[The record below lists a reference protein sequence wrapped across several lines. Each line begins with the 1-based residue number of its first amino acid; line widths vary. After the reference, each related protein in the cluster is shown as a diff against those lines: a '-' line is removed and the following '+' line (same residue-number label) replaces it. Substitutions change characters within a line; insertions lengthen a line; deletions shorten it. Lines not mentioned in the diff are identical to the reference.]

1 MSSQK
6 TTTPK
11 PGMSLYANLLDT
23 PESASISRAPVV
35 FTQATDSHQDDPAIK
50 KQQISAGRAYTL
62 PLQTVCTD
70 MIGSLV
76 SRKSFFGFFLSI

>member
-1 MSSQK
+1 MSSQ

-11 PGMSLYANLLDT
+11 AGMSLYANLLDT

-35 FTQATDSHQDDPAIK
+35 FKQATDTPQDDPAVK

-62 PLQTVCTD
+62 PPQQSVPT
-70 MIGSLV
+70 
-76 SRKSFFGFFLSI
+76 

>member
-1 MSSQK
+1 MSSEK

-23 PESASISRAPVV
+23 PEGASISRAPVV
-35 FTQATDSHQDDPAIK
+35 FKQATDAPQDDPAMK

-62 PLQTVCTD
+62 SLQTVCTD

-76 SRKSFFGFFLSI
+76 SRKPSFGFFLSI